1 MQMTDK
7 DWLERVSVAYRA
19 YPHPSKDIERFVQWM
34 YKQYGIIQPTEGN
47 K

>member
-1 MQMTDK
+1 MTDK